1 MSEYLDASVV
11 VKWFKEKEDYR
22 KEALNIRDRVINFE
36 SEFINVLLWPS

>member
-22 KEALNIRDRVINFE
+22 KEALV
-36 SEFINVLLWPS
+36 